1 MNISQ
6 CVSSTVDDI
15 WILSR
20 LGLDAILR
28 QHPCVCLLVH
38 VVCALF
44 DKMCVYQSLFQLI
57 IPMSALPL
65 PLLGAP
71 ILLFWPLW
79 FICGSLI
86 TEDAEH
92 LSICALSRQVS
103 SLVKC
108 PFKSSACLKNQVIFI
123 FLKLICRH
131 YLYRQ
136 EVSPLLV
143 ISFAVFFHF
152 LNDFFDE
159 QSS

>member
-79 FICGSLI
+79 FICGPLI

-92 LSICALSRQVS
+92 LSICALSR
-103 SLVKC
+103 
-108 PFKSSACLKNQVIFI
+108 
-123 FLKLICRH
+123 
-131 YLYRQ
+131 
-136 EVSPLLV
+136 
-143 ISFAVFFHF
+143 
-152 LNDFFDE
+152 
-159 QSS
+159 